1 MKWSRPLLLVALP
14 LALGWGCF
22 LDTED
27 GSLPE
32 GVAGASGASG
42 ASSLACEDS
51 GVELAECSA
60 AELTQTCNS
69 GARCCECVSL
79 PPCGDVW
86 ACVETG
92 TGTPD
97 EGCPAGPPASGAAC
111 DTEALSCRYCTA
123 DGPSVMSCSVVR
135 GTDPVEFAW
144 NPGPLGVCTE

>member
-27 GSLPE
+27 GSTPE

-42 ASSLACEDS
+42 TSNLACEES
-51 GVELAECSA
+51 GAEPTECSA
-60 AELTQTCNS
+60 AELTHTCNS

-79 PPCGDVW
+79 PPCGDLW
-86 ACVETG
+86 ACVEI
-92 TGTPD
+92 GTPV
-97 EGCPAGPPASGAAC
+97 EGCPAEPPVSGDAC
-111 DTEALSCRYCTA
+111 DTESISCSYCTA
-123 DGPSVMSCSVVR
+123 EGPSVMSCSVVR

-144 NPGPLGVCTE
+144 SSAPLGVCTE